1 MDKVSTPPQAG
12 PHQVLVRFLR
22 QLSDLA
28 ATAARELE
36 VGGPIALAQRG
47 ASLADL
53 ELGSLQA
60 AIVRVPGMA
69 EEDGVK
75 PRAIAEYLE
84 RGDEPNVRMA
94 LQALA
99 KRGVTELVPGSSPQ
113 RWRLSEVFR

>member
-1 MDKVSTPPQAG
+1 MDNDCSIPQAR
-12 PHQVLVRFLR
+12 PHQMLIRFLR

-36 VGGPIALAQRG
+36 MGGGAAQAQRG
-47 ASLADL
+47 ASLADVQ
-53 ELGSLQA
+53 LGSLQA
-60 AIVRVPGMA
+60 AIVRAPGMA
-69 EEDGVK
+69 DEDGVK

-113 RWRLSEVFR
+113 RWRLSEAFR